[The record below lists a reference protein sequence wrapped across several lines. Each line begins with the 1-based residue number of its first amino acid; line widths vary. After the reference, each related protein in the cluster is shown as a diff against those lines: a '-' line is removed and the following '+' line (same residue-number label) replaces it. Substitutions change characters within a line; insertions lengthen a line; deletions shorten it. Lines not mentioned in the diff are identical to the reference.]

1 MKKKISVSF
10 LALMLSWGAYAAED
24 RVMTVEHLQDASSY
38 FRIDILDETVLNGSY
53 KGWCADW
60 DKPIQDNTPFS
71 YKFYSSYSDRI
82 PAGLIAKPENLDEMN
97 WIINKDFVGKSAGEE
112 LGVYTS
118 GDVQLAIWTLIDDDF
133 DTSTVGEFSQARV
146 DRIVELAHLYGNNF
160 YPTCKQEIGI
170 IIDPGTPQSTIIE
183 VKIKK
188 FPKCAVPEGDVE
200 I

>member
-1 MKKKISVSF
+1 MKQT
-10 LALMLSWGAYAAED
+10 LAITFMGLLLSWGANAREE
-24 RVMTVEHLQDASSY
+24 RIMTVQHLQDADSY
-38 FRIDILDETVLNGSY
+38 FRIDVTDQTILKGSY

-60 DKPIQDNTPFS
+60 DKPIDDNTPFA

-97 WIINKDFVGKSAGEE
+97 WVLNQDFAGRPAQGD

-133 DTSTVGEFSQARV
+133 YSSTVGPFSQARV
-146 DRIVELAHLYGNNF
+146 DRIVELAEQYGNGFHPN
-160 YPTCKQEIGI
+160 CKQEIGI
-170 IIDPGTPQSTIIE
+170 ILDPGTPQSTIIE
-183 VKIKK
+183 VKVKR

-200 I
+200 